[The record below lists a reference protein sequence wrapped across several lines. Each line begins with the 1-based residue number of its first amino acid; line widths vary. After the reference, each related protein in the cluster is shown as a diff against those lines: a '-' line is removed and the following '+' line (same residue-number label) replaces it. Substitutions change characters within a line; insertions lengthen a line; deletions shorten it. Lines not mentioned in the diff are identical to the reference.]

1 MISAYKMMFLGTKTY
16 ILSRDLPEHYCT
28 EFSRALKY
36 EYLILVMTLGISAD
50 VALIGYKIGAVCL
63 EEDQVTGQHGL
74 GEKESG
80 CALW

>member
-1 MISAYKMMFLGTKTY
+1 MMFLGTKTY
-16 ILSRDLPEHYCT
+16 ILSRALPEHYCT

-36 EYLILVMTLGISAD
+36 EYLILVITLSISAD

-74 GEKESG
+74 GEEESG
-80 CALW
+80 CAL

>member
-1 MISAYKMMFLGTKTY
+1 MMFLGTKTY

-28 EFSRALKY
+28 EFSRALKC
-36 EYLILVMTLGISAD
+36 EYLILAITLSISAD

-80 CALW
+80 CAL

>member
-1 MISAYKMMFLGTKTY
+1 MMVLGTKTY

-28 EFSRALKY
+28 EFSRALKC
-36 EYLILVMTLGISAD
+36 EYLILAITLSISAD

-80 CALW
+80 CAL